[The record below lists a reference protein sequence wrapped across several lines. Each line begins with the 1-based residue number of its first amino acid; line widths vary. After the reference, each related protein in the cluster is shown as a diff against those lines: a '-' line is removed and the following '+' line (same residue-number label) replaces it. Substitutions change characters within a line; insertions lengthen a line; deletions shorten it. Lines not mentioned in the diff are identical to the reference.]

1 MNGQDI
7 MPRRLYLLLTIIS
20 FIVVLGVLV
29 FIHEFG
35 HYISAKLAGIRVE
48 EFALGFGP
56 KILSSKKGET
66 VYSIRSIPLGGFCK
80 MTGEVPPD
88 EKMSDE
94 EKAIYYEAKEKGQTF
109 DQKSPWKRFAVIFNG
124 PLLNFLL
131 AAFIFIFIF
140 AAYGLPID
148 SINSNIIGDIAP
160 GMPAAEAGFKIGDK
174 ILEIEGQPI
183 DEWTDL
189 SGIISSSANQALEV
203 KFERNNKIQQTT
215 VKPRFDES
223 VGYAIIGISP
233 QLIREDVGIF
243 RAIQLGFIRAAGLIW
258 ATFDAFAKM
267 ITGRTSADIGGPIMI
282 ATMVGQAADIGFT
295 TVLTLM
301 ALISVNLGILNLL
314 PFPALDGGRLIFI
327 VIELIRGK
335 PVNPEKENM
344 VHFVGF
350 VILMILMVF
359 IIIKDIGNFF

>member
-7 MPRRLYLLLTIIS
+7 MLRRLCLLLTVIS

-56 KILSSKKGET
+56 KIVSKKKGET

-88 EKMSDE
+88 ENMSDE

-109 DQKSPWKRFAVIFNG
+109 DQKSAWKRFAVIFNG
-124 PLLNFLL
+124 PLMNFLL
-131 AAFIFIFIF
+131 TAFIFAFIF
-140 AAYGLPID
+140 AAYGLPVD
-148 SINSNIIGDIAP
+148 SINSNIIGDVAV

-174 ILEIEGQPI
+174 ILEIDGHPI
-183 DEWTDL
+183 DEWSDL
-189 SGIISSSANQALEV
+189 SSLINSSANKSLEV
-203 KFERNNKIQQTT
+203 KFERNKQIKQTT

-243 RAIQLGFIRAAGLIW
+243 RATKLGFVRAARFIW

-267 ITGRTSADIGGPIMI
+267 ITGKTSADIGGPIMI
-282 ATMVGQAADIGFT
+282 ASMVGQAADIGFT
-295 TVLTLM
+295 SVLSLM
-301 ALISVNLGILNLL
+301 AMISVNLGILNLL

-327 VIELIRGK
+327 LVEMVRGK

-344 VHFVGF
+344 VHLVGF
-350 VILMILMVF
+350 AILIVLMVF
-359 IIIKDIGNFF
+359 IIIRDIGNFF